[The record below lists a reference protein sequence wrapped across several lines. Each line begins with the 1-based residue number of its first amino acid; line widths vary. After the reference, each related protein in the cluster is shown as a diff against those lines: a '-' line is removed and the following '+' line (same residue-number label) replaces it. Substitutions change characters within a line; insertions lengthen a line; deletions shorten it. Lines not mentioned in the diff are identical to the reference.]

1 MSKKINSVACPKCH
15 EQLMRMV
22 SGTNGYIFIRCINC
36 GSSVKIRASKD
47 RRHERNC
54 ERRALKERNTVLKRI
69 IEYSYRMTLFGSRL
83 P

>member
-36 GSSVKIRASKD
+36 GPSVKIRASKEHISTD
-47 RRHERNC
+47 AMSGTANAAH
-54 ERRALKERNTVLKRI
+54 
-69 IEYSYRMTLFGSRL
+69 
-83 P
+83 